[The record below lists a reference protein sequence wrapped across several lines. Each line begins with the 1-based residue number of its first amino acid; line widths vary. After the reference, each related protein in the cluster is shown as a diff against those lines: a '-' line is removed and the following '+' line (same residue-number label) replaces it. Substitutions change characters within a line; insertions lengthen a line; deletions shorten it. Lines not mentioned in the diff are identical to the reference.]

1 VVARHDSAEKKKG
14 GIKRSAPGFK
24 AGAIGSSVP
33 KTKEKKMEDER
44 DLLKI
49 KIGMSDLRRCHD
61 NRLSN

>member
-1 VVARHDSAEKKKG
+1 MRHDSGEKKKSG
-14 GIKRSAPGFK
+14 VKRSASGFK

-49 KIGMSDLRRCHD
+49 KIGMSDKAYRSIRVQL
-61 NRLSN
+61 NA